1 MTVASRLPHPR
12 SKERSKV
19 NATGLG
25 EAVTRLSWLSPC
37 VDSLVALA
45 RCPAADTWARIRQ
58 DPGAVVLVL
67 RQAPAARAAS
77 SLSCFPSLV
86 HEPAVLEGACRLLDS
101 GTSGFVDWDLPSAR
115 PVYQASVMF
124 ARTAHWLAER
134 SGRADPENAWVAGLL
149 APLGWLAA
157 CAVDLDLVGR
167 CLEDPELASSP
178 HLVEQR
184 FWGLDHSAIA
194 RRLSRRWR
202 LPGWMAAVAG
212 HLDLP
217 AQTAHLLGADPGVFS
232 IVQLAVELVQHQ
244 ENILHLTTGASRDQ
258 HSETLALGGD
268 DLEELERR
276 IVDWTNPLSPTLSWK
291 APHGVPLL
299 RELVRLSAEHHRL
312 AEAPVFGELEA
323 QVDQLH
329 RALHLQ
335 QTSENERLKALKLNA
350 LAEFAA
356 GAGHEINNPLAVISG
371 QAQYLLHHELDPA
384 RQSALETI
392 VGQTQRIHVILSE
405 VMQFA
410 RPPRPNKLPVDIPGI
425 LQDVIGPLEELA
437 AHRQVHLA
445 CGSPAYPIHLSAD
458 PRQLRTA
465 LTCLVRNAVEA
476 VPPDG
481 WVRVL
486 VHSPA
491 PDRVDFIV
499 EDSGNG
505 PAPEQRTHLFDPFY
519 SGRQAGR
526 GRGLGLPTAWRLARE
541 QGGDVRFEELPHGP
555 TRFVLSLPLGSA
567 TTACQESALNDQPT
581 AAEHGRNGHSP
592 SAEDGA
598 SLEPA
603 NGAVPM
609 PAPNP

>member
-1 MTVASRLPHPR
+1 
-12 SKERSKV
+12 V

-25 EAVTRLSWLSPC
+25 EVVTRLPWLSPC

-45 RCPAADTWARIRQ
+45 RCPATDTWARIRQ

-77 SLSCFPSLV
+77 GLSCFPSIV
-86 HEPAVLEGACRLLDS
+86 HEPAVLEGACHLLDS
-101 GTSGFVDWDLPSAR
+101 EASGFVDWELPSAR
-115 PVYQASVMF
+115 PVYRSSVMF
-124 ARTAHWLAER
+124 ARAARWLAER
-134 SGRADPENAWVAGLL
+134 SGRADPDNAWVAGLL

-178 HLVEQR
+178 QVIEQR
-184 FWGLDHSAIA
+184 LWGLDHSAIA

-202 LPGWMAAVAG
+202 LPGWMAAVVG

-217 AQTAHLLGADPGVFS
+217 AQTVHMLGADPGVFS
-232 IVQLAVELVQHQ
+232 LTQLAVEIVQQ
-244 ENILHLTTGASRDQ
+244 RENVLHLTTGASRDQ
-258 HSETLALGGD
+258 NAQALALGGD

-276 IVDWTNPLSPTLSWK
+276 IVDWTSSLSPGLSWK
-291 APHGVPLL
+291 APHGCPLL
-299 RELVRLSAEHHRL
+299 RELVRVSAQYHRL
-312 AEAPVFGELEA
+312 AEAPVLGELET

-329 RALHLQ
+329 RALHVQ
-335 QTSENERLKALKLNA
+335 QKSENERLKAQKLNA

-371 QAQYLLHHELDPA
+371 QAQYLLHHELDPS
-384 RQSALETI
+384 RQNALQTI

-410 RPPRPNKLPVDIPGI
+410 RPPRPNKVPVDIPGI
-425 LQDVIGPLEELA
+425 LQDVIVPLEELA
-437 AHRQVHLA
+437 AHRQVHLT
-445 CGSPAYPIHLSAD
+445 CVSPAYPIHLDAD

-476 VPPDG
+476 APPGG
-481 WVRVL
+481 WARVQ
-486 VHSPA
+486 VHLTT
-491 PDRVDFIV
+491 PDRLEFIV
-499 EDSGNG
+499 EDSGIG
-505 PAPEQRTHLFDPFY
+505 PEPEQRTHLFDPFY

-541 QGGDVRFEELPHGP
+541 QGGDVRYEELPRGP
-555 TRFVLSLPLGSA
+555 TRFVLSLPLGSCG
-567 TTACQESALNDQPT
+567 TACQEPATTDLPADVDH
-581 AAEHGRNGHSP
+581 ARNGHLS
-592 SAEDGA
+592 SAEDAA
-598 SLEPA
+598 SPEPA
-603 NGAVPM
+603 NGAVPI
-609 PAPNP
+609 PTPDF

>member
-1 MTVASRLPHPR
+1 
-12 SKERSKV
+12 V

-45 RCPAADTWARIRQ
+45 RCPAADTWARVRQ
-58 DPGAVVLVL
+58 DPGAVLLVL
-67 RQAPAARAAS
+67 RQAPGARAAS

-86 HEPAVLEGACRLLDS
+86 HEPSVLEGASRLLDA
-101 GTSGFVDWDLPSAR
+101 GGPGFVDWELPSTR
-115 PVYQASVMF
+115 PIYQSSVMF
-124 ARTAHWLAER
+124 ARAAHWLAER
-134 SGRADPENAWVAGLL
+134 SGRADPDNAWVAGLL

-157 CAVDLDLVGR
+157 CAVDLDLVSR
-167 CLEDPELASSP
+167 CLQNPELASSP
-178 HLVEQR
+178 HVIEQR
-184 FWGLDHSAIA
+184 LWGLDHSAIA

-212 HLDLP
+212 HLDLL
-217 AQTAHLLGADPGVFS
+217 AQTAHMLGADPGVFS
-232 IVQLAVELVQHQ
+232 IIQLAVELVQ
-244 ENILHLTTGASRDQ
+244 ERDNVLHLRTGASRDQ
-258 HSETLALGGD
+258 NAEALGLCGD
-268 DLEELERR
+268 DLEEVKRR
-276 IVDWTNPLSPTLSWK
+276 IVDWTGSLSPALSWK

-335 QTSENERLKALKLNA
+335 QTSENERLKAQKLNA

-384 RQSALETI
+384 RQSALQTI
-392 VGQTQRIHVILSE
+392 VGQTQRIHLILSE

-410 RPPRPNKLPVDIPGI
+410 RPPRPNKVPVDIPGI
-425 LQDVIGPLEELA
+425 LQDVIVPLEELA

-445 CGSPAYPIHLSAD
+445 CVSPAYPIHLSAD

-465 LTCLVRNAVEA
+465 LTCLLRNAVEA
-476 VPPDG
+476 APPDG
-481 WVRVL
+481 WVRLHVQTP
-486 VHSPA
+486 S
-491 PDRVDFIV
+491 PDRLDFIV
-499 EDSGNG
+499 EDSGTG
-505 PAPEQRTHLFDPFY
+505 PAPEQRPHLFDPFY

-541 QGGDVRFEELPHGP
+541 QGGDVRFEELPDGP
-555 TRFVLSLPLGSA
+555 TRFVLSLPLESVG
-567 TTACQESALNDQPT
+567 TASKEPALNDVSPVVEHAHNGNSSPT
-581 AAEHGRNGHSP
+581 ENATP
-592 SAEDGA
+592 CP
-598 SLEPA
+598 EPA
-603 NGAVPM
+603 NGALPI

>member
-1 MTVASRLPHPR
+1 
-12 SKERSKV
+12 V

-45 RCPAADTWARIRQ
+45 RCPATDTWARVRQ
-58 DPGAVVLVL
+58 DPGAVLLVL

-101 GTSGFVDWDLPSAR
+101 GGPGFVDWDLPSAR
-115 PVYQASVMF
+115 PVYQSGVMF
-124 ARTAHWLAER
+124 ARAAHWLAER
-134 SGRADPENAWVAGLL
+134 SGRADPDNAWVAGLL

-167 CLEDPELASSP
+167 CLGDPELASSP
-178 HLVEQR
+178 HVIEQR

-217 AQTAHLLGADPGVFS
+217 AQTAHMLGADPGVFS
-232 IVQLAVELVQHQ
+232 IIQLAVQLVQQ
-244 ENILHLTTGASRDQ
+244 RDNVLRLTTGASRDQ
-258 HSETLALGGD
+258 NAEALGLCGS

-276 IVDWTNPLSPTLSWK
+276 IIDWTGSVSPALPWK

-312 AEAPVFGELEA
+312 AEAPVLGELEA

-335 QTSENERLKALKLNA
+335 QTSENERLKAQKLNA

-384 RQSALETI
+384 RQSALQTI
-392 VGQTQRIHVILSE
+392 VGQTQRIHLILSE

-410 RPPRPNKLPVDIPGI
+410 RPPRPNKVPVDIPGV
-425 LQDVIGPLEELA
+425 LQDVIVPLEELA

-445 CGSPAYPIHLSAD
+445 CVSPAYPVHLSAD

-465 LTCLVRNAVEA
+465 LTCLLRNAVEA
-476 VPPDG
+476 APPDG
-481 WVRVL
+481 WVRVH
-486 VHSPA
+486 VQTPT
-491 PDRVDFIV
+491 PDRLDFIV
-499 EDSGNG
+499 EDSGTG
-505 PAPEQRTHLFDPFY
+505 PAPEQRPHLFDPFY

-541 QGGDVRFEELPHGP
+541 QGGDVRYEELPDGP

-567 TTACQESALNDQPT
+567 DTVCQESALPPNMEQ
-581 AAEHGRNGHSP
+581 ARNGNSSSTENATPPPSP
-592 SAEDGA
+592 T
-598 SLEPA
+598 PA
-603 NGAVPM
+603 NGALPI
-609 PAPNP
+609 PAP